1 MAAGA
6 DDALEDNDT
15 CATARAVAPGTYS
28 SLVVKRLDEDWY
40 VLQVPNGGQL
50 SVNMTFTH
58 ANGNINASIQSACGG
73 PVLVNRTGT
82 TNNEVFTYTNASGS
96 DTLLM
101 RVYLATDTRNEYSF
115 TYSVSTPAPAN
126 DNCSGATAVGAGTF
140 SFNTVGAT
148 NSTPAIP
155 SSCNAAA
162 TTTIN
167 KDVWFR
173 FTAPCSGTATAAT
186 CGTAFDTN
194 VAVYAGT
201 TCPSGTAVVACNDN
215 GCGTASSATWDVTA
229 GSTWYVRVGSPG
241 SGSGAGSLV
250 LSCVLPPCEGDLNG
264 DGNVDGLDLGVTLS
278 QWGSNGS
285 ADLNGDLNVDGLDL
299 GLLLAGWGACN

>member
-1 MAAGA
+1 
-6 DDALEDNDT
+6 
-15 CATARAVAPGTYS
+15 
-28 SLVVKRLDEDWY
+28 
-40 VLQVPNGGQL
+40 
-50 SVNMTFTH
+50 
-58 ANGNINASIQSACGG
+58 
-73 PVLVNRTGT
+73 VNRTGT